1 MKETTTILV
10 SIIDRSGSM
19 SGLEK
24 KTIDGF
30 NQFLAG
36 QRELNG
42 EVEVNTILFDDQF
55 EVLHNELP
63 INHVPLMTEEHYYTR
78 GSTALLDAIGRS
90 IHHLEVRIKRAEK
103 PLADKVIFLI
113 ITDGMENSSQRY
125 TFDMIRSLI
134 KKYTQN
140 NKWEFIFM
148 GANMD
153 AVKEASRFGIHKD
166 RAMNYRATEKGVE
179 HVYRTANLMATNIR
193 EGHQFSSQD
202 YELPDDPKTNKN

>member
-1 MKETTTILV
+1 MNETTTILV

-24 KTIDGF
+24 KTIEGF
-30 NQFLAG
+30 NHFLSG
-36 QRELNG
+36 QRELKG
-42 EVEVNTILFDDQF
+42 EVEVNTVLFDDQF

-63 INHVPLMTEEHYYTR
+63 LDHVPLMTEEQYYTR

-90 IHHLEVRIKRAEK
+90 IHHLEVRIKRSEK

-113 ITDGMENSSQRY
+113 ITDGMENSSQHY
-125 TFDMIRSLI
+125 SFDVIRSLI
-134 KKYTQN
+134 KKHTLSDQ
-140 NKWEFIFM
+140 WEFIFM

-153 AVKEASRFGIHKD
+153 AVKEASRFGIHHD

-179 HVYRTANLMATNIR
+179 HVYKTANLMATNIR
-193 EGHQFSSQD
+193 EGRQFNSRE
-202 YELPDDPKTNKN
+202 YELPEDKKSNK